1 VTLDIVFQGMDAP
14 LRLHGA
20 KDVLALL
27 PKVVAGWPF
36 DCRVAGPG
44 AVPFFSI
51 RSVPDDPLLLCQ
63 SHVEAKPARR
73 LDPLNALCDAM
84 AALGLALPA
93 EDDRLICLHAAG
105 VAMAGRLV
113 VFPSVRR
120 AGKST
125 LSVALARGG
134 HALFGDDVLPLSF
147 SVENH
152 VRGHAM
158 GIAPRVRLPLPDTL
172 PGDFREWVDK
182 VDGPRN
188 RQYKYLALAGQP
200 LQGMSLPVG
209 AFVILDRQDD
219 PVSAHLA
226 PVTPDIAM
234 DALLHQNF
242 TRDRHSA
249 DILRAIA
256 AALSS
261 RPVFRLAYADL
272 SDAVACLEAAFA
284 RWPDGDPPDAAGP
297 AQRFR
302 SADFTGGRRARPMPD
317 SAVGQ
322 RRGTLVRAIGDR
334 LYLADAEGRAIHRLD
349 PLATV
354 IWEVLEDATTA
365 RELEEMLAAAFPDTG
380 RDRIAA
386 DLRRILERFA
396 EAGLIE
402 AYPAD

>member
-1 VTLDIVFQGMDAP
+1 MTLDVVFQGMDAP

-20 KDVLALL
+20 KDVFALL
-27 PKVVAGWPF
+27 PKVAVGWPF
-36 DCRVAGPG
+36 DCRAADLG

-51 RSVPDDPLLLCQ
+51 RSVPEDPLFLCQ
-63 SHVEAKPARR
+63 SHVEAKPARL
-73 LDPLNALCDAM
+73 LDPVNAVCDAM
-84 AALGLALPA
+84 AALALALPA
-93 EDDRLICLHAAG
+93 RDDRLICLHAAG

-125 LSVALARGG
+125 LSVALARAG
-134 HALFGDDVLPLSF
+134 HALYGDDVLPLSF
-147 SVENH
+147 SIENR

-158 GIAPRVRLPLPDTL
+158 GIAPRLRVPLSDTL
-172 PGDFREWVDK
+172 PGDFREWVDR

-188 RQYKYLALAGQP
+188 RQYKYLALARQP
-200 LQGMSLPVG
+200 LHGMSLPVG

-219 PVSAHLA
+219 PVAAHLS

-256 AALSS
+256 TILSAQ
-261 RPVFRLAYADL
+261 PVFRLVYADL
-272 SDAVACLEAAFA
+272 SDAVECLETAFA
-284 RWPDGDPPDAAGP
+284 RWPDRDPPDAAGL

-302 SADFTGGRRARPMPD
+302 SADFTGRPRARGMPD

-349 PLATV
+349 PLATA
-354 IWEVLEDATTA
+354 IWEVLEDTATA
-365 RELEEMLAAAFPDTG
+365 LELEAMLAAAFPDTD
-380 RDRIAA
+380 RDRISV
-386 DLRRILERFA
+386 DLRHILERFV

-402 AYPAD
+402 AYLSD